1 VTLALA
7 AAATLLLAGSFLV
20 IRALLEADQDAP
32 TLRQLPQ
39 TPTPVHRPEQ
49 RKAA

>member
-7 AAATLLLAGSFLV
+7 AAATLLLVGSFLV
-20 IRALLEADQDAP
+20 IRALIEADQDTP
-32 TLRQLPQ
+32 TMRQLKH
-39 TPTPVHRPEQ
+39 TPTPVALPEQ